1 MSKSRLNP
9 YFVILAVMLF
19 ATLGQLSVRADVNL
33 TSIAVG
39 STPLDVAVSPFNDRV
54 YVTNNGSSTV
64 SVINTAS
71 NTVIATVPVA
81 AGSITNLAVSP
92 DNSKVYVVSQNT
104 NTIQIISTSS
114 LTVTG
119 SIAVG
124 TTPIDVAFDT
134 SGRAYVTNYTSQS
147 VTVITV
153 ATNSVL
159 TTITGLHEGP
169 RGIVAV
175 NLPGGGT
182 RVYIAHA
189 GPSNSEVSYFTA
201 PSGTVNYIPVSGN
214 PFFVA
219 ARPDGTKV
227 YASLSTANQT
237 ASISTSTNSV
247 LTYIADFGGWPFGI
261 AVAAT
266 PTGNRVFVADSN
278 GNGFGYAVTRI
289 DSASDTALGQL
300 FVGNKPKGVAA
311 SPNGTRVY
319 VAASGSNKVYVID
332 TTV

>member
-1 MSKSRLNP
+1 MLRSRLNSR
-9 YFVILAVMLF
+9 FMFLVVLLI
-19 ATLGQLSVRADVNL
+19 ATLGQTQVRADINL
-33 TSIAVG
+33 ASITVG
-39 STPLDVAVSPFNDRV
+39 TTPLDVAVSPDNSRV
-54 YVTNNGSSTV
+54 YVTNTGSSTV

-104 NTIQIISTSS
+104 NTIQIISAAT

-124 TTPIDVAFDT
+124 TTPIDVAFD
-134 SGRAYVTNYTSQS
+134 SLGYAYVTNYTTQS

-153 ATNSVL
+153 STNSVY
-159 TTITGLHEGP
+159 TTITGLDEGP
-169 RGIVAV
+169 RGVVAV
-175 NLPGGGT
+175 NVPGSGT

-189 GPSNSEVSYFTA
+189 GPTKSEVSYFAA
-201 PSGTVNYIPVSGN
+201 PNGTVHYIPVSGN

-219 ARPDGTKV
+219 ARPDGTKI
-227 YASLSTANQT
+227 YASLSSANQT
-237 ASISTSTNSV
+237 ASISAATNTV
-247 LTYIADFGGWPFGI
+247 LTYVADFGGTPFGI

-289 DSASDTALGQL
+289 DSASDTAVGQL

-319 VAASGSNKVYVID
+319 VAASSSNKVNVID
-332 TTV
+332 TTQ